1 MRERPFVCVRIF
13 FTILNLQKKEKK
25 ERNQFYR
32 MPVNG
37 LLEAPPTSPLYRIL
51 GESNIEEILLSYNI

>member
-1 MRERPFVCVRIF
+1 MR
-13 FTILNLQKKEKK
+13 KK